1 MRPRRGGG
9 GGGSHRR
16 HRPDEGA
23 MSSCNA
29 HSKIMS
35 DILSRLPVKSVLR
48 FRCAV
53 VVKGVPY
60 WIVYPEEEDEFNVG
74 EIFLWFDVGNE
85 PCIYLMSSC
94 QCQGFFVPVYSSAV
108 HALLPLSGFEDPN
121 EFVDMW
127 VMEDSGVGGRDCSW
141 IVGVV
146 LVLGDYLKDEAWLK
160 LLCSYLKVFFTQLA
174 SLICPTELED
184 NQVQV
189 VLSE

>member
-1 MRPRRGGG
+1 MD
-9 GGGSHRR
+9 H
-16 HRPDEGA
+16 
-23 MSSCNA
+23 
-29 HSKIMS
+29 
-35 DILSRLPVKSVLR
+35 LPFHFFE

-141 IVGVV
+141 SKKFTVGPI
-146 LVLGDYLKDEAWLK
+146 LGVER
-160 LLCSYLKVFFTQLA
+160 LLGCSKNGEKNDSCSRSHLMEFWFGWF
-174 SLICPTELED
+174 
-184 NQVQV
+184 
-189 VLSE
+189 